1 MSPRCSPTRAGT
13 EQGPPPPH
21 LSLRSRRDPGGG
33 RRRPPRLARPAR
45 APAQGRSSTWPE
57 TPVLVEVWRSGFLES
72 VHRGSLVVLDATG
85 EVTFAAGAGDR
96 PTLPRS
102 SNKPVQA
109 TAMLAAGW
117 LPRSAPELAIGA
129 GSHNGEDG
137 HRELAAAMLTA
148 AGLGPDDLGCPPAL
162 PAHEATRAAWLAA
175 GRAPER
181 LAMNCSGKH
190 AAMLSACVAAGW
202 PTEDYLD
209 RDHPLQQAI
218 EARLAEAAGEPV
230 TAVVVDGCGAPQHA
244 LSVTGLARGVLSLV
258 QAPEGSRERSVAD
271 AMRAEPWLVA
281 GTGREDTELMR
292 AVPDLL
298 VKGGAH
304 GVHVA
309 ALPGR
314 GAGGPKLDDGGDRG
328 RTPALAAG
336 LRRLG
341 VPAEVLAPWLLTPV
355 PGGDGV
361 VGEVRSAPS
370 VNL

>member
-1 MSPRCSPTRAGT
+1 
-13 EQGPPPPH
+13 
-21 LSLRSRRDPGGG
+21 
-33 RRRPPRLARPAR
+33 
-45 APAQGRSSTWPE
+45 
-57 TPVLVEVWRSGFLES
+57 VLVEVWRSEFLES
-72 VHRGSLVVLDATG
+72 VHRGSLVVLDSTG
-85 EVTFAAGAGDR
+85 AVLVAAGAVDR

-109 TAMLAAGW
+109 TAYLAAGW
-117 LPRSAPELAIGA
+117 TPRSGEELAIAA

-137 HRELAAAMLTA
+137 HRELAAAMLAA

-162 PAHEATRAAWLAA
+162 PQHEPTRAEWLAA

-202 PTEDYLD
+202 PTEGYLD
-209 RDHPLQQAI
+209 PKHPLQQAI
-218 EARLAEAAGEPV
+218 EARLGEAAGEPI

-244 LSVTGLARGVLSLV
+244 LSPTGLARGVLGLV
-258 QAPEGSRERSVAD
+258 QAADGTPERAVAD
-271 AMRAEPWLVA
+271 AMRAHPWFVA

-292 AVPDLL
+292 AVPGLL
-298 VKGGAH
+298 VKGGAD

-314 GAGGPKLDDGGDRG
+314 GVVALKLDDGGDRG
-328 RTPALAAG
+328 RTPALCAG

-341 VPAEVLAPWLLTPV
+341 VPADDLAPWLEPPV
-355 PGGDGV
+355 LGGDGV
-361 VGEVRSAPS
+361 VGAVRAAA
-370 VNL
+370 VLAG